1 MPRKLAVVA
10 IGGNALIPDPERM
23 SVHDQAELM
32 KGICASIADI
42 VRSGWSVVVTHGN
55 GPQVGMVMRRSEL
68 ASGEVPALSLDYAG
82 ADLQGGIG
90 YMFAKGLR
98 NEFERRDL
106 PVDAAALITQ
116 VRVNADDPAFATPTK
131 PVGSWMGEREAKR
144 LAGELGWTVAEDS
157 GRGWRRLVPS
167 PAPEAIVELP
177 AISRL
182 VEGEIVVVACGGG
195 GVPVV
200 RLENGDLQG
209 VEAVIDKDFSSVAL
223 AKGLGADAL
232 VLATGVDRV
241 AFDFNT
247 PSQRF
252 VDRMTVAEACRACDE
267 GQFAAGSMLP
277 KVRALVDFVES
288 GGTGIIT
295 GVGNIAQSLN
305 GQAGTRI
312 LSDGA

>member
-10 IGGNALIPDPERM
+10 IGGNALIQDPARM

-32 KGICASIADI
+32 KEICASVAAI
-42 VRSGWSVVVTHGN
+42 VRSGWRVVVTHGN

-68 ASGEVPALSLDYAG
+68 AAVEVPALSLDYAG

-90 YMFAKGLR
+90 YMFARGLR
-98 NEFERRDL
+98 NEFDRL
-106 PVDAAALITQ
+106 GMLTDAAALITQ
-116 VRVNADDPAFATPTK
+116 VVVDAGDPAFAHPTK
-131 PVGSWMGEREAKR
+131 PVGSWMEEREARR

-167 PAPEAIVELP
+167 PEPRSIVELP
-177 AISRL
+177 SIRRL
-182 VEGEIVVVACGGG
+182 VEAETVVVACGGG

-200 RLENGDLQG
+200 RRGGELEG
-209 VEAVIDKDFSSVAL
+209 VEAVIDKDFSSVVL
-223 AKGLGADAL
+223 ARGLGADAL

-247 PSQRF
+247 PRQRF
-252 VDRMTVAEACRACDE
+252 VDRLTVGEARRACEE

-277 KVRALVDFVES
+277 KIRALIDFVEG
-288 GGTGIIT
+288 GGTGVVA
-295 GVGNIAQSLN
+295 GVSNLAHSLN
-305 GQAGTRI
+305 GRTGTRI
-312 LSDGA
+312 VPDAA